1 MEEEFVALQ
10 EEYEKQIKEIMKV
23 EGKTREQ
30 VEKELGDMED
40 MSDLLKHVNGDS

>member
-30 VEKELGDMED
+30 VVKELDDMED
-40 MSDLLKHVNGDS
+40 MSDLLNHVNGDS